1 MLLLLLPLLLLPPL
15 LCACS
20 HSVRS
25 GAAMSMPG
33 MMDTVLNVGLNDVV
47 VEGLAKQV
55 NDRFAWD
62 CYRRLLQV
70 RGRACLGAWAEQEG
84 QHMQCWGGY
93 VQDVCVACSAAD
105 MLLSLLMCEILTCID
120 VW

>member
-1 MLLLLLPLLLLPPL
+1 
-15 LCACS
+15 
-20 HSVRS
+20 
-25 GAAMSMPG
+25 MSMPG

-70 RGRACLGAWAEQEG
+70 RPVLALLR
-84 QHMQCWGGY
+84 
-93 VQDVCVACSAAD
+93 SAGHP
-105 MLLSLLMCEILTCID
+105 LSAP
-120 VW
+120 